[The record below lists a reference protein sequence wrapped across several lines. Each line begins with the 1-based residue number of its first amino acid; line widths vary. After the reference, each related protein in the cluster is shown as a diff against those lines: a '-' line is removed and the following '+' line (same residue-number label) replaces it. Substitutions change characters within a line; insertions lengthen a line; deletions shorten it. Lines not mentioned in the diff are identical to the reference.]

1 MSSNGNTKTREIATG
16 GRASIQL
23 GNFRVHTT
31 GLIAEDNPSFEEWEA
46 LGKTLQFLEGAI
58 QWAIG
63 DWINYGEGHW
73 REKYAQA
80 LDAFEYDYGTLR
92 DFAWV
97 SRVFDLSLRS
107 DKCSYTHHK
116 ELAKISRQFDL
127 SPDKLRRYLT
137 VAARDALTVARLKAL
152 VQEDFAAEQ
161 RALRLLRA
169 EKANPVGGYVHGDC
183 LEELSALPP
192 KSVRLLITDPP
203 YGMAFQ
209 SNRRTASAKA
219 AAIEG
224 DDTPEKALELFSAM
238 LEALKPAL
246 MDECHLL
253 VFCTWRY
260 EPLFRTLLE
269 QSNFDVDASVI
280 WVKDNHTSGDLDGFA
295 PKHERILHAR
305 RGTLPVGP
313 RVEDVLI
320 VRRENATTHPTE
332 KPVHLLTT
340 LIECTTTPGELVVDP
355 FAGTASTVVAALRT
369 GRRVF
374 AVELD
379 GDWYAEGLLR
389 LNREETANALSH

>member
-1 MSSNGNTKTREIATG
+1 MSSNGSTKTREIATG

-23 GNFRVHTT
+23 GKFRINST
-31 GLIAEDNPSFEEWEA
+31 GLTAESNPTFEEWES
-46 LGKTLQFLEGAI
+46 LGKTLQFLESAI

-63 DWINYGEGHW
+63 DWINYGEKGYG
-73 REKYAQA
+73 EKYAQA
-80 LDAFEYDYGTLR
+80 LSALDYDYAYLR
-92 DFAWV
+92 QMAWV
-97 SRVFDLSLRS
+97 ANTFELHDRSYNLPWTHYYALASFGAAVINQEKRRFYLDLASRNNLSV
-107 DKCSYTHHK
+107 
-116 ELAKISRQFDL
+116 AK
-127 SPDKLRRYLT
+127 
-137 VAARDALTVARLKAL
+137 LKARI
-152 VQEDFAAEQ
+152 QEDIAAEQ
-161 RALRLLRA
+161 RTIRLLRA
-169 EKANPVGGYVHGDC
+169 KTLEPLEGYVHGDC
-183 LEELSALPP
+183 LEELAALPP
-192 KSVRLLITDPP
+192 KTVRLLITDPP

-305 RGTLPVGP
+305 RGSLPVGP
-313 RVEDVLI
+313 RVEDVLE
-320 VRRENATTHPTE
+320 VGRENATTHPTE
-332 KPVHLLTT
+332 KPVALLRT
-340 LIECTTTPGELVVDP
+340 LIECTTTPGELIVDP
-355 FAGTASTVVAALRT
+355 FAGTASAVVAARRS

-379 GDWYAEGLLR
+379 DDWYAEGLLR
-389 LNREETANALSH
+389 LQREEQADALSA